1 MNTKKQI
8 ITLHLVRS
16 IMILLMMGWTGG
28 AWAQNG
34 TVSEEVI
41 YTTDFTDWTKEINR
55 KEANQ
60 VVVNKQTE
68 FGDTFSFTLNGVG
81 IYPKSIISSNQGYMQ
96 TAKYTSE
103 YSAAQPSVV
112 TSALKSITQTFCRPI
127 NRTLSYISSL
137 IPYFYFL
144 LYHIFTSTDLF
155 QQKI

>member
-41 YTTDFTDWTKEINR
+41 YTTDFTDWTEEINR
-55 KEANQ
+55 KQANQ
-60 VVVNKQTE
+60 VVVNKETE

-81 IYPKSIISSNQGYMQ
+81 I
-96 TAKYTSE
+96 
-103 YSAAQPSVV
+103 
-112 TSALKSITQTFCRPI
+112 
-127 NRTLSYISSL
+127 
-137 IPYFYFL
+137 
-144 LYHIFTSTDLF
+144 
-155 QQKI
+155 